1 MFQTEFEFQLP
12 CGYLDEDGTLHRD
25 GVMRRATA
33 ADEILPLKDARVQ
46 KNEAYLIVILLSR
59 VITRLGSIDAIN
71 PKVIEGLFATD
82 LAFLQDLY
90 PASTRSTTPLTRVPT
105 AARRRIR
112 RESHHWGSEQ
122 GCCRLPP
129 RSTDRRDVLPCLPL
143 SLGTRRHHESRAPG
157 SAQLGEPDLGAEP
170 TDQRELTMKRTRIA
184 VAAWVAPR
192 AGPACVRRHRAFVDR
207 LHGAR
212 RNERHALSVPL
223 VLLRLMRPL
232 LTRGAALINFA
243 LNVIARG
250 SLRSVPQVR
259 FTQLALGET
268 PAVTQSMPRRQ
279 VPERTVVRRMP
290 LARVFEQRQIDRELP
305 GREVRSERSLTQIV
319 RSTRIERHNAYPQL
333 TVALARAMA
342 AATSQAA
349 RQSATPHAEALQ
361 PLFGVQAPVSQPAM
375 RDVLPP
381 QELARVTEH
390 VLAQLDRKVLSFRE
404 RHGQI

>member
-1 MFQTEFEFQLP
+1 
-12 CGYLDEDGTLHRD
+12 
-25 GVMRRATA
+25 
-33 ADEILPLKDARVQ
+33 
-46 KNEAYLIVILLSR
+46 
-59 VITRLGSIDAIN
+59 
-71 PKVIEGLFATD
+71 
-82 LAFLQDLY
+82 
-90 PASTRSTTPLTRVPT
+90 
-105 AARRRIR
+105 
-112 RESHHWGSEQ
+112 
-122 GCCRLPP
+122 
-129 RSTDRRDVLPCLPL
+129 
-143 SLGTRRHHESRAPG
+143 
-157 SAQLGEPDLGAEP
+157 
-170 TDQRELTMKRTRIA
+170 MKRTRIA

-212 RNERHALSVPL
+212 RNERRALSVPL
-223 VLLRLMRPL
+223 ILLRLMRPL

-268 PAVTQSMPRRQ
+268 PVVTQSIPSRQ
-279 VPERTVVRRMP
+279 VHERTVVRRMP
-290 LARVFEQRQIDRELP
+290 LARVFERRQIDRELP
-305 GREVRSERSLTQIV
+305 GREFRSERSLRQIV

-333 TVALARAMA
+333 TVALARATA
-342 AATSQAA
+342 AAISQAV

-361 PLFGVQAPVSQPAM
+361 TLFGVQAPASQPAM